1 MNVAEKDSIRKIMP
15 ILQFLYHQ
23 KQTLVLQ
30 LTSEQRYNTVDDE
43 TLKQLIDALL
53 QANADSSVKTMII
66 YGGDKNFAVGA
77 NLHELK
83 AKSKEYLRTDERR
96 KNWQRFQLCQ
106 KPIIAAVNGL
116 ALGAGNELVM
126 NCDIVI
132 AGKKAQFGQPEINL
146 GLIPGAG
153 GTQRL
158 THLIGKKQAMLML
171 LTGLTLSAQE
181 ALQHGLISKV
191 CQDDLVLEEALA
203 VAETINQ
210 KSSVAVTAVKSCVSQ
225 VEQLPL
231 QEGLAVEYQ
240 AFVELADSQDRTEGI
255 NAFLEKRKP
264 HFIGK

>member
-1 MNVAEKDSIRKIMP
+1 MP
-15 ILQFLYHQ
+15 IIKSLHHQ
-23 KQTLVLQ
+23 EQTLVLQ
-30 LTSEQRYNTVDDE
+30 LTSQQRYNMVDDE
-43 TLKQLIDALL
+43 TLKQLLESLL
-53 QANADSSVKTMII
+53 EAETDSSIRTMII
-66 YGGDKNFAVGA
+66 YGGETNFAVGA

-83 AKSKEYLRTDERR
+83 AKSRSDLLTDERR
-96 KNWQRFQLCQ
+96 KNWRRFQSCQ

-132 AGKKAQFGQPEINL
+132 AGEKAQFGQPEVNL

-171 LTGLTLSAQE
+171 LTGLPISAQE
-181 ALQHGLISKV
+181 ALQYGLISKI
-191 CQDDLVLEEALA
+191 CQDELVLEEALA
-203 VAETINQ
+203 IAQIINQ
-210 KSSVAVTAVKSCVSQ
+210 KSPIAVAAVKSCVSQ

-231 QEGLAVEYQ
+231 QKGLTAEYQ
-240 AFVELADSQDRTEGI
+240 AFVDLADSQDRTEGI

-264 HFIGK
+264 QFIGK